1 MNKKKSDLVEK
12 KRVTGRQRERLKN
25 KYESKGEVL
34 EKKER
39 KENEN
44 RKSKGTNDKGRG
56 REGKVVR
63 ERR

>member
-39 KENEN
+39 KENEI